1 MLIRVNAE
9 WSWNN
14 LRPFLFYLSVLLIS
28 NLANFEKKLQMG
40 LKHDQIKDHFYS
52 SPLSMKLFSE
62 KYHEAYGYAD
72 AKQMRKMMSR
82 YNILSRTR
90 ADHNLQNLPKAHIES
105 MEFGEMDNFGIEP
118 SIGKEYTSDRLP
130 NHIKKVGILSDIHV
144 PFHSVEAVVCAIKR
158 LRDEKIDCLYLN
170 GDTFDFYS
178 ISRHE
183 KEKDLRDFPKEIEM
197 CRNFLQKLRDI
208 FPTIPI
214 YFKAG
219 NHENR
224 YQRYLNEQ
232 AEEFAQLHEMQFDKF
247 FRLDSLDM
255 KFVPDW
261 QGMYMGD
268 LLVIHGHEGFGV
280 GGVNPS
286 QSLFNKMF
294 CNTLMG
300 HVHRQTTTQRK
311 TGFGQIIQTHSTGC
325 LTTITPKY
333 MPFNQHSQGFAIV
346 TLENGKSKVELLAIK
361 DGKIV

>member
-9 WSWNN
+9 WSWNY
-14 LRPFLFYLSVLLIS
+14 LRPFLFYLSVSLIS
-28 NLANFEKKLQMG
+28 YLANFEKKLQMG

-62 KYHEAYGYAD
+62 KYHEAYGYTD

-105 MEFGEMDNFGIEP
+105 MEFSEMDNFGIEP
-118 SIGKEYTSDRLP
+118 SIGKEYTSDKLP
-130 NHIKKVGILSDIHV
+130 DHLKKIGILSDIHV

-158 LRDEKIDCLYLN
+158 LREEKIDCLYLN

-208 FPTIPI
+208 FPNIPI

-261 QGMYMGD
+261 QGMEMGD
-268 LLVIHGHEGFGV
+268 LLVCHGHELMA
-280 GGVNPS
+280 GGMNPS
-286 QSLFNKMF
+286 QSTFNKTF
-294 CNTLMG
+294 CNTLIG
-300 HVHRQTTTQRK
+300 HVHRTTNTIK
-311 TGFGQIIQTHSTGC
+311 KDGFKKFIHTYSTGC
-325 LTTITPKY
+325 LTQLSPKY
-333 MPFNQHSQGFAIV
+333 YPFAQHNNGFAIV
-346 TLENGKSKVELLAIK
+346 TIADGKSKVDNIMIK